1 MATLPL
7 NLLLTSLELG
17 RFAFQALVEPE
28 FLQDLACEALQFLVV
43 GALVGSQLRR
53 EFPEYARSCH
63 GRVHLP
69 KEDPVWVFVCPECL
83 SYGSVLRAKLACKSP
98 A

>member
-1 MATLPL
+1 MLPL

-28 FLQDLACEALQFLVV
+28 FSQDLACETLQFLVV
-43 GALVGSQLRR
+43 GALVGSSQLRGA
-53 EFPEYARSCH
+53 FPEYAHSCH

-69 KEDPVWVFVCPECL
+69 EDPVWV
-83 SYGSVLRAKLACKSP
+83 RARALQVQDNV
-98 A
+98 